1 MNQTWT
7 NILKIKKASW
17 MTQYGL
23 TRLAVFG
30 SQLRGD
36 ARPGSDLDIL
46 VNFQRPFKLDL
57 LQFISLGQ
65 ELEEE
70 LHIPV
75 DLVLETELKP
85 DLRENIL
92 REAVDI

>member
-1 MNQTWT
+1 
-7 NILKIKKASW
+7 